1 METELGAAERR
12 ALAQEVLYASLGILL
27 LFTVV
32 KHLGRAVPA
41 FGPHAFTVAAAAQL
55 YVPILLIGRRVGI
68 SYESLGLQR
77 GDLRRDLLLCLV
89 LCLVTI
95 IPFAVLHHLWQTVV
109 GHRTLWPR
117 WPHGIG
123 VKLLTQVF
131 LVALPEELFFRGYL
145 QRRMELLWPAG
156 RKLFGV
162 PFGKAVIVASAVFAL
177 GHFVGE
183 YRPDRL
189 GPFFPALLF
198 GLLRTRTNSLVTPVL
213 YHAFC
218 NVLSDALFVSY
229 KPL

>member
-1 METELGAAERR
+1 METEPTVDDRA
-12 ALAQEVLYASLGILL
+12 ALAREVLYASLGILV

-32 KHLGRAVPA
+32 KHLGRAIPA

-55 YVPILLIGRRVGI
+55 YVPILLIGRRSGL
-68 SYESLGLQR
+68 SYQTLGLHK
-77 GDLRRDLLLCLV
+77 GDLRRDLLLCLGLCV
-89 LCLVTI
+89 LTVL
-95 IPFAVLHHLWQTVV
+95 PYALLHHVWQTVV
-109 GHRTLWPR
+109 GHRVLWPR
-117 WPHGIG
+117 WPYGLG
-123 VKLLTQVF
+123 TKLLTQIF

-145 QRRMELLWPAG
+145 QRRMELLWPAQ
-156 RKLFGV
+156 RRLFGV
-162 PFGKAVIVASAVFAL
+162 PFGKAIILASFVFAL

-189 GPFFPALLF
+189 GPFFPALVF
-198 GLLRTRTNSLVTPVL
+198 GLLRTRTNSLVTPIL